1 MRNKATTLIASTLA
15 LLSLVQPLSALAD
28 SKGERSSS
36 SRSESRSSNSSESRS
51 GSSSESR
58 SSSSSDSRS
67 GKSES
72 GSSSRRESDDRNE
85 SRPGMSDKKEYGQ
98 AKISRSDD
106 GNGHERGEGR
116 RDWDAKQHQENTE
129 QEALRPALTPE
140 AAALMTQARK
150 AAFEYR
156 TTGSAESLA
165 ALQGLRSSLVA
176 MGFTRT
182 ADRLTPAPVTTPAAP
197 STIGTAPATGVVV
210 Q

>member
-36 SRSESRSSNSSESRS
+36 SRSESRSS
-51 GSSSESR
+51 
-58 SSSSSDSRS
+58 SSSDSRS

-85 SRPGMSDKKEYGQ
+85 SRLGMSDKKEYGQ

-176 MGFTRT
+176 MGFART
-182 ADRLTPAPVTTPAAP
+182 ADRLAPAPAPAAP